1 MLEIS
6 KSIQNLEKDDI
17 ADNMFH
23 YDYNT
28 RHLLSLIEKDIE
40 LDDPSYLSSYRSFE
54 GEAYE
59 NFLYEKLLRYAEANE
74 YITKFVLKGFHQNKH
89 KAYANT
95 LSISEKEQI
104 VYRTKSREISEFD
117 AMFVTKNNELYF
129 VEMTL
134 VKSVLKLRRRLRK
147 KKALLE
153 IVFPNYEIKALII
166 LNEGATGVKQ
176 FPSYC
181 KVWFTKEYSAQD
193 VLEYIKQPR
202 KDQRVLEKKEKQ
214 WSSKMIEAHTL
225 KLHPFRY
232 YNTMS
237 WITKTLRGHKKHI
250 LDMTFLMNFKIQ
262 RYHDL
267 YNKFYIGYMR
277 VEDVSSLLQLNDNYN
292 ESQKVVVALEKKHSD
307 EIVVT
312 YYIQKTRKNLIL
324 YTLNEAREV
333 TKEKKD
339 PYGITVTEVFHISK
353 QMDENYLLTPKN
365 VQTISKLLRERFRK
379 SSATPHKA

>member
-1 MLEIS
+1 MLDIS
-6 KSIQNLEKDDI
+6 NSIKVLNNDDI
-17 ADNMFH
+17 SDNMLH
-23 YDYNT
+23 YSYNT
-28 RHLLSLIEKDIE
+28 KHLLSLIASGIE

-59 NFLYEKLLRYAEANE
+59 NFVYEKLLRYAEEND
-74 YITKFVLKGFHQNKH
+74 YIEKFVLKGFHQNKCV
-89 KAYANT
+89 AYANT

-117 AMFVTKNNELYF
+117 AMFVTQKNELYF

-153 IVFPNYEIKALII
+153 IIFPNYEIKALII
-166 LNEGATGVKQ
+166 LNDGATGSKQ
-176 FPSYC
+176 LPDYC
-181 KVWFTKEYSAQD
+181 KVWFTNEYSAAD
-193 VLEYIKQPR
+193 VLKYITQP
-202 KDQRVLEKKEKQ
+202 VAEKKELEPKDKK

-237 WITKTLRGHKKHI
+237 WLTKTLRSNKKYI
-250 LDMTFLMNFKIQ
+250 VDMTFLYNYKIQ

-267 YNKFYIGYMR
+267 YNKFYVGYAQIDT
-277 VEDVSSLLQLNDNYN
+277 VKTLLGLND
-292 ESQKVVVALEKKHSD
+292 SFPKDQKVVVALEKKHSD

-312 YYIQKTRKNLIL
+312 YYIQRARKNLIL
-324 YTLNEAREV
+324 YSFDDDDRLS
-333 TKEKKD
+333 KEKKD
-339 PYGITVTEVFHISK
+339 PYGITVTEVFHIVK
-353 QMDENYLLTPKN
+353 QMDESYELSMVNIN
-365 VQTISKLLRERFRK
+365 TIKKLLKEKFNK
-379 SSATPHKA
+379 NN

>member
-6 KSIQNLEKDDI
+6 KSIRNLEKHDI
-17 ADNMFH
+17 ADNLFH

-28 RHLLSLIEKDIE
+28 KHLLSLINKGIDIE
-40 LDDPSYLSSYRSFE
+40 DPSYMSSYRSFE
-54 GEAYE
+54 GEVFE
-59 NFLYEKLLRYAEANE
+59 NFIYEKLLRYAEDND
-74 YITKFVLKGFHQNKH
+74 YIEKFVLKGFHQNKC

-153 IVFPNYEIKALII
+153 IIFPNYEIKALII
-166 LNEGATGVKQ
+166 LNEGATGTKQ
-176 FPSYC
+176 FPDFC
-181 KVWFTKEYSAQD
+181 KVWFTKEFSAAE
-193 VLEYIKQPR
+193 VLDYITEHKNTRRIIVP
-202 KDQRVLEKKEKQ
+202 KDIMKSK
-214 WSSKMIEAHTL
+214 KMIEAHTL

-237 WITKTLRGHKKHI
+237 WITKTLRSNKKHI
-250 LDMTFLMNFKIQ
+250 IDMGFLMNPKIQ
-262 RYHDL
+262 RYQDL
-267 YNKFYIGYMR
+267 YNKFYIGYLS
-277 VEDVSSLLQLNDNYN
+277 VENAKELLGLGDNYSEN
-292 ESQKVVVALEKKHSD
+292 QKVVVALEKKFTD

-312 YYIQKTRKNLIL
+312 YYLQKARKNLLL
-324 YTLNEAREV
+324 YSFDDDGKMS
-333 TKEKKD
+333 KEKKD
-339 PYGITVTEVFHISK
+339 PYGITVTEVFH
-353 QMDENYLLTPKN
+353 
-365 VQTISKLLRERFRK
+365 VSKLMDKSYELNMSNVNTIKKLLKERFSRQ
-379 SSATPHKA
+379 APAV

>member
-6 KSIQNLEKDDI
+6 QSIKNLEKEDI
-17 ADNMFH
+17 ADNLLH
-23 YDYNT
+23 YAYNT
-28 RHLLSLIEKDIE
+28 RHLLSLIKKGIDLE
-40 LDDPSYLSSYRSFE
+40 DPSYLSSYRSFE
-54 GEAYE
+54 GEVYE
-59 NFLYEKLLRYAEANE
+59 NFVYEKLLRYAEEND
-74 YITKFVLKGFHQNKH
+74 YITKFVLKGFHQNKC

-117 AMFVTKNNELYF
+117 AMFLTKNNELYF

-153 IVFPNYEIKALII
+153 IIFPNYTIKSLII
-166 LNEGATGVKQ
+166 LNEGATGAKQ

-181 KVWFTKEYSAQD
+181 KVWYTKEFSAAE
-193 VLEYIKQPR
+193 VLEYITKLDKQKLLP
-202 KDQRVLEKKEKQ
+202 KDKI
-214 WSSKMIEAHTL
+214 SSKKMIEAHTL

-237 WITKTLRGHKKHI
+237 WITKTMRANKKYVI
-250 LDMTFLMNFKIQ
+250 DMNFLMNDKIQ

-267 YNKFYIGYMR
+267 YNKFYVGFLVVKDMR
-277 VEDVSSLLQLNDNYN
+277 NLLNLKEDEYTDEQR
-292 ESQKVVVALEKKHSD
+292 VVVALEKKHSD

-312 YYIQKTRKNLIL
+312 YYIQTTRKNLHL
-324 YTLNEAREV
+324 YSFNDGKLV
-333 TKEKKD
+333 KEKKD
-339 PYGITVTEVFHISK
+339 PYGITVTEVFHINKLMNES
-353 QMDENYLLTPKN
+353 YLLN
-365 VQTISKLLRERFRK
+365 MSQVNTIKKLLKERFKRESNK
-379 SSATPHKA
+379 F

>member
-1 MLEIS
+1 MIKIS
-6 KSIQNLEKDDI
+6 KSIQELSRDDI
-17 ADNMFH
+17 ADNLFY

-28 RHLLSLIEKDIE
+28 KHLLSLIRKGIA

-54 GEAYE
+54 GEVYE
-59 NFLYEKLLRYAEANE
+59 NFLYEKLLRYAQTNE
-74 YITKFVLKGFHQNKH
+74 DIEKFVLKGFHQNRH

-153 IVFPNYEIKALII
+153 IVFPNYEVKALII
-166 LNEGATGVKQ
+166 LNEGAIGTKQ

-181 KVWFTKEYSAQD
+181 NVWFTKEFSAQE
-193 VLEYIKQPR
+193 VLDYIQA
-202 KDQRVLEKKEKQ
+202 KEKRELLPRIKIR
-214 WSSKMIEAHTL
+214 SPKMIEAHML

-237 WITKTLRGHKKHI
+237 WITKTLRSHKKHV
-250 LDMTFLMNFKIQ
+250 LDMNFLMNEKVQ
-262 RYHDL
+262 RYQDL
-267 YNKFYIGYMR
+267 YNKFYIGYIDLVYVR
-277 VEDVSSLLQLNDNYN
+277 DLLQIKN
-292 ESQKVVVALEKKHSD
+292 EYKDDQKVIVAVEKKHSE
-307 EIVVT
+307 EIVLT
-312 YYIQKTRKNLIL
+312 YYIQTGRKNLYL
-324 YTLNEAREV
+324 YSFDEEEKLTR
-333 TKEKKD
+333 EKKD

-353 QMDENYLLTPKN
+353 QMDESYVLD
-365 VQTISKLLRERFRK
+365 ISNLNTVKKLLKERYELEL
-379 SSATPHKA
+379 SL

>member
-6 KSIQNLEKDDI
+6 KSIRELEKHDI
-17 ADNMFH
+17 ADNLFH

-28 RHLLSLIEKDIE
+28 KHLLSLIDKGIDM
-40 LDDPSYLSSYRSFE
+40 DDPSYMSSYRSFE
-54 GEAYE
+54 GEVFE
-59 NFLYEKLLRYAEANE
+59 NFIYEKLLRYAQDND
-74 YITKFVLKGFHQNKH
+74 YIEKFVLKGFHQNKC

-153 IVFPNYEIKALII
+153 IIFPNYEIKALII
-166 LNEGATGVKQ
+166 LNDGATGTRQ
-176 FPSYC
+176 FPDFC
-181 KVWFTKEYSAQD
+181 KVWFTKEFSAAE
-193 VLEYIKQPR
+193 VLDYITEHKNRRRNIVP
-202 KDQRVLEKKEKQ
+202 KEIMK
-214 WSSKMIEAHTL
+214 SSKMIEAHTL

-237 WITKTLRGHKKHI
+237 WITKTLRSHKKHI
-250 LDMTFLMNFKIQ
+250 IDMGFLMNPKIQ
-262 RYHDL
+262 RYQNL
-267 YNKFYIGYMR
+267 YNKFYIGFLSI
-277 VEDVSSLLQLNDNYN
+277 EKAKELLGLGN
-292 ESQKVVVALEKKHSD
+292 EYSEGQKVVVALEKKFTD

-312 YYIQKTRKNLIL
+312 YYVQKARKNLYL
-324 YTLNEAREV
+324 YSFDDDGKM

-339 PYGITVTEVFHISK
+339 PYGITVTEVFH
-353 QMDENYLLTPKN
+353 
-365 VQTISKLLRERFRK
+365 VSKLMDKGYELNMENVNTIKKLLKERFSRQ
-379 SSATPHKA
+379 TPAI